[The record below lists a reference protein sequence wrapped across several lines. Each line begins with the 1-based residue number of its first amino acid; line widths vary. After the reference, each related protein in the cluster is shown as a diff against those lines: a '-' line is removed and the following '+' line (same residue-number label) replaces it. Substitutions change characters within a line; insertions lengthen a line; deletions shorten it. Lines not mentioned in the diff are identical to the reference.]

1 MDEEKLLSSMTY
13 KELLEYIECLS
24 IEIKA
29 AEKEEGKKNERK

>member
-29 AEKEEGKKNERK
+29 AEKEEKKNEHK